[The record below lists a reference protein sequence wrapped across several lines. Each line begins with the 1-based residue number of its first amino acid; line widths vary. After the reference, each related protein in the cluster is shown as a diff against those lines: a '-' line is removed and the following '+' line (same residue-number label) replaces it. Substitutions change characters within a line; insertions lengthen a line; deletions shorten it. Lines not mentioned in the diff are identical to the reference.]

1 MLGLAICG
9 WLSLTTK
16 HGAAIRGEFL
26 VLGAFFV
33 GAVATVVGMIAM
45 IGPKALTFQR
55 YYFPVVDGVLYVFLI
70 RSAVHVLQRGPVR
83 TLGVWV
89 FAYYRHDGRAVYS
102 YPDVGG
108 EPVRTAPSWPEK
120 SVASC

>member
-83 TLGVWV
+83 LS
-89 FAYYRHDGRAVYS
+89 AYGSLPIAGMTAVLCIAILMSAENLSVPTEFGR
-102 YPDVGG
+102 
-108 EPVRTAPSWPEK
+108 K
-120 SVASC
+120 NL